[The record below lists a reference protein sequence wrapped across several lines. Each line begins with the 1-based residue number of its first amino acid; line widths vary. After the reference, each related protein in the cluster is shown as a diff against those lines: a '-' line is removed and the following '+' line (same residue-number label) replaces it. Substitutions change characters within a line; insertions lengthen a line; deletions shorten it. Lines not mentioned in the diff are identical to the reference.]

1 MTVDTRCKIIGAAR
15 AASLVEDA
23 RGAGRDILLLTGYF
37 DPLLAAH
44 AERVSELRASG
55 RDRLLMVLVRTP
67 EEPLMPAEA
76 RAELVAALSGVDYVV
91 VDEERSVELLH
102 LLKPEEVID
111 DEAADGQRRREFMS
125 RVRSRNA
132 A

>member
-1 MTVDTRCKIIGAAR
+1 MDTRCKIIGAAR

-55 RDRLLMVLVRTP
+55 QDRLLMVLVRTP

-111 DEAADGQRRREFMS
+111 DEAADGKRRREFMS